1 MLDFTRKLEIA
12 TKTVDELARELK
24 SLRDDD
30 LGKDYIVTV
39 EKEPYV
45 FILKSDKRE
54 HCYLQFLKWLEQE
67 GYLVHVLCETDGV
80 ENIFVTP
87 NTTYTIV
94 DKGGPFEKLVAK
106 KKEST
111 ALSSVYTFRTI
122 KKFGKN
128 EMKDWS
134 KSYAG
139 DSGDERHV
147 YATKE
152 EKMFCFTLHA
162 SYPQEIKDG
171 KKIAYIKDFA
181 MLLVSV
187 EPYDD
192 ENILK

>member
-1 MLDFTRKLEIA
+1 MIDFTRKLDIA
-12 TKTVDELARELK
+12 SRTVDELAKELK
-24 SLRDDD
+24 SLKDDD
-30 LGKDYIVTV
+30 LGKDYIVAI
-39 EKEPYV
+39 EKEPYI
-45 FILKSDKRE
+45 FMIKSDKRE
-54 HCYLQFLKWLEQE
+54 NCYLQFLKWLEKE
-67 GYLVHVLCETDGV
+67 GYQVQVLCETDGV

-106 KKEST
+106 KKETT

-134 KSYAG
+134 KELTG
-139 DSGDERHV
+139 DGDERYV

-152 EKMFCFTLHA
+152 DKMFCFTLRA
-162 SYPQEIKDG
+162 SYPEEIKDG
-171 KKIAYIKDFA
+171 KRITFMKDFA

-187 EPYDD
+187 EPYD
-192 ENILK
+192 EQNTLR

>member
-1 MLDFTRKLEIA
+1 MLDFTRKLDIA
-12 TKTVDELARELK
+12 TRTVDELARELK
-24 SLRDDD
+24 NLKDDD
-30 LGKDYIVTV
+30 LGKDYIVAI
-39 EKEPYV
+39 EKEPYI
-45 FILKSDKRE
+45 FMIKSDKRE
-54 HCYLQFLKWLEQE
+54 NCYLQFLKWLEIERYQ
-67 GYLVHVLCETDGV
+67 VQVLCETDGV

-106 KKEST
+106 KKETT

-122 KKFGKN
+122 QKFADN

-134 KSYAG
+134 REFTGGGEDRY
-139 DSGDERHV
+139 V

-152 EKMFCFTLHA
+152 DKMFCFILHA

-171 KKIAYIKDFA
+171 KRTAFMKDFA